1 MQGSSEKKGS
11 SLHPAPCTLSL
22 QSYIAAHLKK
32 PFQWG
37 VNDCVL
43 FAVGWAELA
52 TGKHFLPEV
61 DWTNEFGA
69 MRAIKKQGGLFE
81 AFSRNFKIINPNYA
95 HDGDLAIA
103 HQDMSEP
110 IAFLFSGANIC
121 GVGKQGL
128 IFKPRMIAECAF
140 QVQDTR

>member
-1 MQGSSEKKGS
+1 MQEESKSEKQGS
-11 SLHPAPCTLSL
+11 SLHLAPCTLSL

-43 FAVGWAELA
+43 FAVGWAELT
-52 TGKHFLPEV
+52 TGKKYLPEV
-61 DWTNEFGA
+61 DWTTELGA

-81 AFSRNFKIINPNYA
+81 AFNRHFTIINPNYA
-95 HDGDLAIA
+95 DDGDLAIS
-103 HQDMSEP
+103 HQGLSAP
-110 IAFLFSGANIC
+110 VAFLFSGANIC

-128 IFKPRMIAECAF
+128 IFKSRTTAECAF
-140 QVQDTR
+140 TYR